1 MNTQQNE
8 YADIISLAH
17 YQSTKR
23 KHMSLHDRAAQFA
36 PFAALRGFDEEIS
49 ETARQTDSRLELDD
63 ERMADLN
70 EKIHLI
76 IDNIKSMP
84 EVEITCFVPDSR
96 KSGGEYVTV
105 KGRVRRVDEVLQFLQ
120 FTDRRTVSLPDI
132 LHICLK
138 GIK

>member
-49 ETARQTDSRLELDD
+49 ETARQTDSRIELDD
-63 ERMADLN
+63 ERMDELN

-96 KSGGEYVTV
+96 KAGGAYKTMTGAAR
-105 KGRVRRVDEVLQFLQ
+105 KIDEIRGILEMRGGIAIAFE
-120 FTDRRTVSLPDI
+120 DI
-132 LHICLK
+132 IRLE
-138 GIK
+138 